1 MSTKMERLAL
11 ELLSLPASSRAEL
24 ARRLIASLDEFESLD
39 AEEPWLEE
47 IKRRD
52 SEIAEGKVQCI
63 PAEDVFAELRKEFG

>member
-52 SEIAEGKVQCI
+52 AEIAEGKVQCI
-63 PAEDVFAELRKEFG
+63 PAEDVFAELRKQFG

>member
-24 ARRLIASLDEFESLD
+24 AMRLISSLDESDSPDSEKL
-39 AEEPWLEE
+39 WLEE

-52 SEIAEGKVQCI
+52 AEIAQGNVECI
-63 PAEDVFAELRKEFG
+63 PAEEVLRRARERLR